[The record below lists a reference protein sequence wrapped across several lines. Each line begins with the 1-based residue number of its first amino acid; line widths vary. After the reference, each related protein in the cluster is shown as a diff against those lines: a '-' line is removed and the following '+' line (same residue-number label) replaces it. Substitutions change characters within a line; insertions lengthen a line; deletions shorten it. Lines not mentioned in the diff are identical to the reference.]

1 MTRVRGVALL
11 LVLWLLVLMTG
22 VVSAFALTARVEGLE
37 GRWQER
43 SVAARLAAES
53 GIELAAIR
61 LAASDQAR
69 RWRADGRPYNFA
81 FEGWRVQVR
90 VQDESGKVD
99 LNAATPDVMSGL
111 LVALGEDPQSAA
123 RLTSA
128 INDWHDDDS
137 LLSAGGGAEDPQYAA
152 EGLPYGAKDR
162 PFELAS
168 ELRLVLGVSPALY
181 ARMAPHVTVYSG
193 MSRPEAASA
202 SAPVLR
208 ALGMDAAGVAQVEAE
223 RAGSGTGVLAATGSG
238 TYSISCIAVRE
249 DGTRAQIR
257 AVVRL
262 GAGGVG
268 GQLYTPLA
276 WRTGTSD

>member
-1 MTRVRGVALL
+1 MMRARGVALL

-22 VVSAFALTARVEGLE
+22 VVSAFALTARVEGLQ

-61 LAASDQAR
+61 LAATDPAR
-69 RWRADGRPYNFA
+69 RWRADGRRYDFA
-81 FEGWRVQVR
+81 FEGWRVQVQ

-99 LNAATPDVMSGL
+99 LNAATPGIMSGL
-111 LVALGEDPQSAA
+111 LVALGEDEQSAA
-123 RLTSA
+123 RLTAA
-128 INDWHDDDS
+128 INDWHDDDD
-137 LLSAGGGAEDPQYAA
+137 LLSAGGGAEDGQYAA

-193 MSRPEAASA
+193 MSRPDATYA

-208 ALGMDAAGVAQVEAE
+208 ALGLDAARVAQVEAE
-223 RAGSGTGVLAATGSG
+223 RAGSGLGVLAGPGSG
-238 TYSISCIAVRE
+238 TYSISSVAVRE
-249 DGTRAQIR
+249 DGTRAQVH

-262 GAGGVG
+262 GAGGVS